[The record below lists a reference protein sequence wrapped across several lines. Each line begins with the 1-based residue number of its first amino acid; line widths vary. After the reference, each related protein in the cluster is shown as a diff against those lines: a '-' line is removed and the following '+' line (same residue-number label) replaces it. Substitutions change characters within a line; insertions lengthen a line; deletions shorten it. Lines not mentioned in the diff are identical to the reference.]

1 MGFDTKCIID
11 ANNCPMEYFCP
22 VCCTLVY
29 PHEALQSR
37 CSHLYC
43 KPCLSYITTG
53 SRTCPYDGYLVAEL
67 DSKPLME
74 SDKVLAQNI
83 GRVKGVCQTQ
93 QASEGAR
100 PQVQFSP
107 QVQPKIRVSAQPLA
121 PNYQGNPQQM
131 QPHTQI
137 QPHARQEVSLV
148 QHRPVMQP
156 LQEYLPHQSS
166 RHQPFLAPVQIQ
178 LHQLGRIPLEKPL
191 WPQVCPYPY
200 SPPSMMQKNVEAQPE
215 SLLRQSQSYDGRH
228 VMPVKCSQSQ
238 AFTQSSVVLGS
249 MAQVRPMQ
257 LGLTQ
262 PYAGQS
268 YSKSTVLE
276 KIRNPVSENFRD
288 VQEVGSSSQKI
299 VEKDSIRK

>member
-1 MGFDTKCIID
+1 
-11 ANNCPMEYFCP
+11 
-22 VCCTLVY
+22 
-29 PHEALQSR
+29 
-37 CSHLYC
+37 
-43 KPCLSYITTG
+43 
-53 SRTCPYDGYLVAEL
+53 
-67 DSKPLME
+67 
-74 SDKVLAQNI
+74 
-83 GRVKGVCQTQ
+83 GVCQTQ
-93 QASEGAR
+93 QASGGAR

-200 SPPSMMQKNVEAQPE
+200 SPPYMMQKNVEAPPE

-249 MAQVRPMQ
+249 TAQVRPMQ